1 MTDSIRLIKRELR
14 ARVVARDDQYLTQL
28 LRRANVRV
36 LCEPQCVT
44 VLAGIP
50 VTHMELDSWGYPK
63 QSTRR
68 VEWETLAMASDRTLR
83 GAVRNLL
90 AAHGGVV
97 RHCSM
102 QEPRYEFHAA
112 RGVA

>member
-1 MTDSIRLIKRELR
+1 
-14 ARVVARDDQYLTQL
+14 
-28 LRRANVRV
+28 
-36 LCEPQCVT
+36 
-44 VLAGIP
+44 
-50 VTHMELDSWGYPK
+50 
-63 QSTRR
+63 

-90 AAHGGVV
+90 DAHLGAV